1 MTSPFTDFQSKVEFK
16 ENNSKYFCS
25 KQNPNHT
32 VTLKTKA
39 KTLVATLKRLTNMN
53 KIAYNRIRIESTWN
67 WMPTIFERKHWCQ
80 LHLRFLLRSF
90 SSIQINNSPG
100 FPPFKFT
107 ITIPLVF
114 LYSSSAIFIASIS
127 VQPPL
132 SQIQRLNHDQSKALH
147 RTQIIF
153 HSNLETQL

>member
-1 MTSPFTDFQSKVEFK
+1 MREEQNSTFKEKEIDINEMTSPFTASQSKAEFR

-67 WMPTIFERKHWCQ
+67 
-80 LHLRFLLRSF
+80 
-90 SSIQINNSPG
+90 
-100 FPPFKFT
+100 
-107 ITIPLVF
+107 
-114 LYSSSAIFIASIS
+114 
-127 VQPPL
+127 
-132 SQIQRLNHDQSKALH
+132 
-147 RTQIIF
+147 
-153 HSNLETQL
+153 